1 MQTEAL
7 KKKYY
12 THEEYFELLEQSNE
26 RLEYHNGEVVMMAG
40 GTLNHSLISNNVNAE
55 VRAALKG
62 HSDCISFNGDLKV
75 YVEKTDNY
83 VFPDGMV
90 ICGGAKMHNGSRSI
104 ITNPKLVIEVLSKST
119 QGYDRGDK
127 FHKYCS
133 LSSFCEYVL
142 IDQYQPIVDT
152 LFRAE
157 KGLWQMRTTIGLE
170 QSIYLHS
177 IDATIQ
183 LADIYQNT
191 VDLAE
196 PQFRLDV

>member
-1 MQTEAL
+1 MQAIKIEQHSIAA
-7 KKKYY
+7 
-12 THEEYFELLEQSNE
+12 YFDLLEQSDE

-40 GTLNHSLISNNVNAE
+40 GTRNHSSIGNNINGE
-55 VRAALKG
+55 IRAALKG
-62 HSDCISFNGDLKV
+62 RSDCRPFNNDLKV
-75 YVEKTDNY
+75 YIEKTNSF

-90 ICGGAKMHNGSRSI
+90 VCGETKLYKNSESV

-133 LSSFCEYVL
+133 LDSFCEYIL
-142 IDQYQPIVDT
+142 IDQYQPVIDT

-177 IDATIQ
+177 IDATIE
-183 LADIYQNT
+183 LEDIYRNT
-191 VDLAE
+191 VGLAE

>member
-1 MQTEAL
+1 MEVVKVKQHSIAA
-7 KKKYY
+7 
-12 THEEYFELLEQSNE
+12 YFDLLEQSDE
-26 RLEYHNGEVVMMAG
+26 RLEYHNGEIVMMAG
-40 GTLNHSLISNNVNAE
+40 GTINHGILGSNANTAISN
-55 VRAALKG
+55 ALSG
-62 HSDCISFNGDLKV
+62 RNCTYINGDVLI
-75 YVEKTDNY
+75 YVEKTNSL

-90 ICGGAKMHNGSRSI
+90 ICGEIQAHEKHKHAI
-104 ITNPKLVIEVLSKST
+104 INPKLVIEVLSKST

-133 LSSFCEYVL
+133 LDSFCEYVL
-142 IDQYQPIVDT
+142 IDQYQPVIDT

-183 LADIYQNT
+183 LEDIYRNT
-191 VDLAE
+191 VGLAE